1 MSVPANDHHPLIPV
15 AICERRL
22 FDRAALRA
30 LCSHDEG
37 LHIVAE
43 AAEGSELLEQLS
55 DQAGLVILIGR
66 STLRESGGGLV
77 RRIREDLPH
86 ARIVVVA
93 ISGEYGDA
101 SAAGLGAD
109 AFLPRDGEL
118 ADQLAVFY
126 G

>member
-1 MSVPANDHHPLIPV
+1 MSVPAIEHHALIPV

-30 LCSHDEG
+30 LCSHDDG
-37 LHIVAE
+37 LLIVAE

-55 DQAGLVILIGR
+55 DQEGLVILIGR
-66 STLRESGGGLV
+66 STLREEGGGLV
-77 RRIREDLPH
+77 QRIRADLPH
-86 ARIVVVA
+86 ARVVVVA
-93 ISGEYGDA
+93 ISGEYAPA
-101 SAAGLGAD
+101 SAAGMGAD
-109 AFLPRDGEL
+109 AFLPRDGDL